1 MERLVRETR
10 VDRGDRTGMRRAA
23 RSCRDANSNMGPCG
37 PFPSLLHRHRPA
49 TPGRAHRRAGRP
61 LDRPAPGHAGPPPRP
76 STPPRRRRRPHQ
88 RLVLCDRVLATLIVL
103 RLQLPH
109 QALAVLLGV
118 DRATITRAIGQIR
131 PLLAARGFA
140 VPGQPT
146 LRLRTLADVVAYAA
160 ANGVELPIDGTQ
172 TQVRRPR
179 AHRPGRRAFISGKRK
194 QNTLKPTVISDGQGR
209 TLWAGAVRPG
219 RMHDQTAVKTQ
230 GIADL
235 LTQHP
240 GVKVR
245 VDEAT
250 GGWPARL
257 PSRSQ
262 PHPASPPRTPPPSWW
277 LPTGRP
283 GPSSPPGGSAWST
296 RPLSTSTGG
305 RCSAGSAPGVFRRDL
320 PGGRG
325 AWSRTG
331 LLDADRATAGSVS
344 PTRPTPYRAPSR
356 YSHPRADRCPRPEAK
371 ALRARGPHQGLG
383 NAKIVRLVPPTALPR
398 SWVTSSSRGVHRA
411 RRRSTR
417 TFRHFAEAL
426 HLVSVRPCL
435 PPTPPPCSMGSGS
448 RHPRPRPSWPSRPP
462 SMHTP

>member
-1 MERLVRETR
+1 MRTPTWVRAALSHPCFTGIARQHLGELIAELADPWTAQHQATLAHR
-10 VDRGDRTGMRRAA
+10 RGHPRRRAA
-23 RSCRDANSNMGPCG
+23 G
-37 PFPSLLHRHRPA
+37 
-49 TPGRAHRRAGRP
+49 AG
-61 LDRPAPGHAGPPPRP
+61 
-76 STPPRRRRRPHQ
+76 PHQ

-160 ANGVELPIDGTQ
+160 ANGVELRIDGTE

-194 QNTLKPTVISDGQGR
+194 QNTLKPTVVSDGQGR

-219 RMHDQTAVKTQ
+219 RMHDQTAVKTE

-245 VDEAT
+245 VDEGYRGLASAFAEQVT
-250 GGWPARL
+250 APR
-257 PSRSQ
+257 
-262 PHPASPPRTPPPSWW
+262 PASPPRTPPPSWW

-296 RPLSTSTGG
+296 RSPSTSTGG
-305 RCSAGSAPGVFRRDL
+305 RCSAGSAAGSPSARPTWRS
-320 PGGRG
+320 R
-325 AWSRTG
+325 AWSPTG
-331 LLDADRATAGSVS
+331 LLDADRAAAGSVS
-344 PTRPTPYRAPSR
+344 PTRPAPYRAPSR
-356 YSHPRADRCPRPEAK
+356 
-371 ALRARGPHQGLG
+371 
-383 NAKIVRLVPPTALPR
+383 
-398 SWVTSSSRGVHRA
+398 
-411 RRRSTR
+411 
-417 TFRHFAEAL
+417 
-426 HLVSVRPCL
+426 
-435 PPTPPPCSMGSGS
+435 
-448 RHPRPRPSWPSRPP
+448 
-462 SMHTP
+462 